1 MQLHAMSL
9 DWDLR
14 LVILVNGLAGHLPW
28 FDEAM
33 RVLGSP
39 AYFYLPGTAALS
51 YWIWKKRGQ
60 ALMCAALLGLLIAAV
75 DFISFELKSVVA
87 RPRPCQVVT
96 EVKKVAGCGRAFSFP
111 SNHAANTAAAA
122 VFFQSIHPA
131 TGWLSW
137 PLVVLIGFSRIY
149 VGAHY
154 VSDVIGGWLLGA
166 GFALSIV
173 RFLPKSVN
181 VVAASARIDK

>member
-1 MQLHAMSL
+1 MGL

-14 LVILVNGLAGHLPW
+14 LVVLVNSLAGHLPW
-28 FDEAM
+28 LDEAM
-33 RVLGSP
+33 RSLGRP
-39 AYFYLPGTAALS
+39 VYFYLPGAAALS

-60 ALMCAALLGLLIAAV
+60 ALMRAALLGLLIAAV
-75 DFISFELKSVVA
+75 DFISFELKSAVA
-87 RPRPCQVVT
+87 RPRPCQVST
-96 EVKKVAGCGRAFSFP
+96 EVKKVVGCGRAFSFP

-122 VFFQSIHPA
+122 VFLQAIYPA
-131 TGWLSW
+131 TGWVAW

-154 VSDVIGGWLLGA
+154 VSDVFGGWLLGA

-181 VVAASARIDK
+181 VFAASARIDK